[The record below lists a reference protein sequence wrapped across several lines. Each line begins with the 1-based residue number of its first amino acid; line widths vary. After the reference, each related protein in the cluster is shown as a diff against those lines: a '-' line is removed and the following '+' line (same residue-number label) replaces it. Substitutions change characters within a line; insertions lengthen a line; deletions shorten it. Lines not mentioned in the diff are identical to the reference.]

1 MSRSALWR
9 QEGNAKARQQ
19 QAEELF
25 QLAVEEGRNNRAKN
39 LVPMWGPDDSFHL
52 NPMLLQ
58 NIIKS
63 SYFQK
68 CCRDI
73 LDYNSLVDQIYYD
86 VKHVEPWA
94 QGT

>member
-1 MSRSALWR
+1 
-9 QEGNAKARQQ
+9 
-19 QAEELF
+19 
-25 QLAVEEGRNNRAKN
+25 
-39 LVPMWGPDDSFHL
+39 MWGPDDSFHL

-94 QGT
+94 QGEFLLCFHTALYGLFLKVRADMVSCCLFCNPTS

>member
-1 MSRSALWR
+1 
-9 QEGNAKARQQ
+9 
-19 QAEELF
+19 
-25 QLAVEEGRNNRAKN
+25 
-39 LVPMWGPDDSFHL
+39 MWGPDDSFHL

-63 SYFQK
+63 PYFQK

-73 LDYNSLVDQIYYD
+73 TDWNTLVDQVYYD

-94 QGT
+94 QGTYVLEFLFVVYIEHD

>member
-1 MSRSALWR
+1 
-9 QEGNAKARQQ
+9 
-19 QAEELF
+19 
-25 QLAVEEGRNNRAKN
+25 
-39 LVPMWGPDDSFHL
+39 MWGPDDSFHL

-63 SYFQK
+63 PYFQK

-73 LDYNSLVDQIYYD
+73 TDWNSLVDQIYYD

-94 QGT
+94 QGKQSVPVFFCVSCVFRANVSYVSWKFYIAKGT